1 MEEIQLDTGM
11 RQYRINEGGVLS
23 MNPADPGLYVRF
35 QEAIPRLDGLE
46 KELSRENPT
55 DFFREADERIRE
67 VLQGVVGAGRSRGR
81 MHPPD
86 FCVGDDYR
94 LRETWL
100 VVFGAPNAFTP
111 ILPVLNLLAITGTG
125 HRVIENLFA
134 ALEPILLK
142 GAQECVQQQVAE
154 ALSRR
159 QEP

>member
-35 QEAIPRLDGLE
+35 QEAIHKLDGLE
-46 KELSRENPT
+46 KDLSRENPT

-67 VLQGVVGAGRSRGR
+67 ILQ
-81 MHPPD
+81 
-86 FCVGDDYR
+86 
-94 LRETWL
+94 E
-100 VVFGAPNAFTP
+100 VFGAPNDFTR
-111 ILPVLNLLAITGTG
+111 ILPGVNLLAMTGTG